1 MATYAPNP
9 ETDVAARK
17 RRLTF
22 RASHRGTRE
31 ADLMI
36 GGFVA
41 REVENFSPEDIAWF
55 EDLLEENDV
64 DIMAWMTRSRSTPE
78 YYDVPLMHAM
88 QNIDFVNIPR

>member
-1 MATYAPNP
+1 MTAYDPNP
-9 ETDVAARK
+9 ETDIEARK
-17 RRLTF
+17 RRLGF

-41 REVENFSPEDIAWF
+41 REVETFSLTDIAWF

-88 QNIDFVNIPR
+88 QNIDFVTIPR